1 MLQCFVAK
9 LLIISV
15 VGLAEHVSVQMQVY
29 DANATP
35 VLSSSEML
43 EVLMINQRDLMID
56 STMKNWWGPQ
66 N

>member
-1 MLQCFVAK
+1 MLQCFVAM

-15 VGLAEHVSVQMQVY
+15 VGLAEHVSVQMQVH

-43 EVLMINQRDLMID
+43 EVLMINQRD
-56 STMKNWWGPQ
+56 
-66 N
+66 